1 LSKKKRNT
9 KGEENLAIH
18 KSAIKRHRQSLIRK
32 AKNKAVKTRMKTAVK
47 SLLQTIESKETAA
60 IPEKLKQA
68 TSIIAKTESKG
79 ILKKNTA
86 ARKIS
91 RLTKRAN
98 IAAQA

>member
-1 LSKKKRNT
+1 MAT
-9 KGEENLAIH
+9 H

-32 AKNKAVKTRMKTAVK
+32 AKNKAVKTRMINAVK
-47 SLLQTIESKETAA
+47 SLLKAIDDKETAG
-60 IPEKLKQA
+60 IPEKLKQV
-68 TSIIAKTESKG
+68 TSIISKTETKG

-98 IAAQA
+98 TAVQA

>member
-1 LSKKKRNT
+1 MAT
-9 KGEENLAIH
+9 H
-18 KSAIKRHRQSLIRK
+18 KSAIKRHRQSLVRK
-32 AKNKAVKTRMKTAVK
+32 AKNKSVKTRMKTAVK
-47 SLLQTIESKETAA
+47 SLLQAIESKETTDILA
-60 IPEKLKQA
+60 KLKQA

-79 ILKKNTA
+79 ILKKSTA

>member
-1 LSKKKRNT
+1 
-9 KGEENLAIH
+9 
-18 KSAIKRHRQSLIRK
+18 
-32 AKNKAVKTRMKTAVK
+32 MKTAVK
-47 SLLQTIESKETAA
+47 SLLQAIERKETEA
-60 IPEKLKQA
+60 IPAKLKQA

-98 IAAQA
+98 TAVQA

>member
-1 LSKKKRNT
+1 MAT
-9 KGEENLAIH
+9 H
-18 KSAIKRHRQSLIRK
+18 KSAIKRHRQSIIRK

-47 SLLQTIESKETAA
+47 SLLQAIESKETEV
-60 IPEKLKQA
+60 IPAKLKQA

-98 IAAQA
+98 TAVQA

>member
-1 LSKKKRNT
+1 MAT
-9 KGEENLAIH
+9 H

-32 AKNKAVKTRMKTAVK
+32 AKNKAVKTRMRNAVK
-47 SLLQTIESKETAA
+47 SLLKAIESKETEG
-60 IPEKLKQA
+60 IPEKLKLA
-68 TSIIAKTESKG
+68 TSIISKTETKG

-98 IAAQA
+98 TAVQAGA

>member
-1 LSKKKRNT
+1 MAT
-9 KGEENLAIH
+9 H
-18 KSAIKRHRQSLIRK
+18 KSAIKRHRQSLVRK

-47 SLLQTIESKETAA
+47 SLLQAIDGKETAE
-60 IPEKLKQA
+60 IPVKLKQA

>member
-1 LSKKKRNT
+1 M
-9 KGEENLAIH
+9 AIH
-18 KSAIKRHRQSLIRK
+18 KSAIKRHRQSLVRK

-47 SLLQTIESKETAA
+47 SLLQSIESKETEA
-60 IPEKLKQA
+60 IPAKLKQA

>member
-1 LSKKKRNT
+1 MAT
-9 KGEENLAIH
+9 H
-18 KSAIKRHRQSLIRK
+18 KSAIKRHRQSLTRK
-32 AKNKAVKTRMKTAVK
+32 AKNKSVKTRMKTAVK
-47 SLLQTIESKETAA
+47 SLLQSVESKETEL
-60 IPEKLKQA
+60 IPDKLKQA

-98 IAAQA
+98 TAVQA

>member
-1 LSKKKRNT
+1 MAT
-9 KGEENLAIH
+9 H

-47 SLLQTIESKETAA
+47 SLLQAIDSKETSEVPA
-60 IPEKLKQA
+60 KLKQA

>member
-1 LSKKKRNT
+1 MAT
-9 KGEENLAIH
+9 H

-32 AKNKAVKTRMKTAVK
+32 AKNKSVTTRMKTAVK
-47 SLLQTIESKETAA
+47 SLLQAIESKETET
-60 IPEKLKQA
+60 IPAKLKQA

-98 IAAQA
+98 TAVQA

>member
-1 LSKKKRNT
+1 MAT
-9 KGEENLAIH
+9 H

-47 SLLQTIESKETAA
+47 SLLQAIESKETEA
-60 IPEKLKQA
+60 IPAKLKQA
-68 TSIIAKTESKG
+68 TSIISKTESKG
-79 ILKKNTA
+79 IMKKNTA

-91 RLTKRAN
+91 RLTKKSN

>member
-1 LSKKKRNT
+1 MAT
-9 KGEENLAIH
+9 H
-18 KSAIKRHRQSLIRK
+18 KSAIKRHRQSLTRK

-47 SLLQTIESKETAA
+47 SLLQAIESKETAQ
-60 IPEKLKQA
+60 IPVKLKQA
-68 TSIIAKTESKG
+68 TSTIAKTESKG

-91 RLTKRAN
+91 RLTKKAN

>member
-1 LSKKKRNT
+1 L
-9 KGEENLAIH
+9 
-18 KSAIKRHRQSLIRK
+18 
-32 AKNKAVKTRMKTAVK
+32 KTAVK
-47 SLLQTIESKETAA
+47 SLLQAIDSKETTA
-60 IPEKLKQA
+60 IPSKLRHA

-98 IAAQA
+98 VTAQA

>member
-1 LSKKKRNT
+1 MAT
-9 KGEENLAIH
+9 H

-32 AKNKAVKTRMKTAVK
+32 AKNKSVKTRMKTAVK
-47 SLLQTIESKETAA
+47 SLLQSIESKETEA
-60 IPEKLKQA
+60 IPAKLKQA
-68 TSIIAKTESKG
+68 TSIISKTESKG

-98 IAAQA
+98 TAVQA